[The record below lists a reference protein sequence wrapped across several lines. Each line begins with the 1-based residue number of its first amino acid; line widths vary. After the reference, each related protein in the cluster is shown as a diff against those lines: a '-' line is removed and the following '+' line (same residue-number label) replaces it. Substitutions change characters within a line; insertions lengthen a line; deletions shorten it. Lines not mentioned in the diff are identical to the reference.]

1 MSFKTNI
8 SAIMPAQRERASKHM
23 KVWYWPVRIMHWTMV
38 GAFATAMLTRD
49 SVLDPRPH
57 IYAGFVMGGVLVL
70 RVLYGFLANDMAA
83 FRRFPP
89 QPIKG
94 LRYMWN
100 LLHGNARNY
109 LGHNPAGA
117 LAIYAMLILGVLTVT
132 TGFTY
137 YEYGFD
143 YSIEWVKD
151 LHHTLA
157 YTWFW
162 VVCVHLFGIAAG
174 SLAHKEFLPMVMVT
188 GHKVKF
194 EERFSLAAAGL
205 TLLMLFLR
213 LLNLIVIMVGG
224 KGFILRK

>member
-1 MSFKTNI
+1 MV
-8 SAIMPAQRERASKHM
+8 
-23 KVWYWPVRIMHWTMV
+23 VWYWPVRVMHWTMV
-38 GAFATAMLTRD
+38 AAFTTAMLTRN

-57 IYAGFVMGGVLVL
+57 IYAGYVMGGVLAL
-70 RVLYGFLANDMAA
+70 RILYGFLANDLAA

-89 QPIKG
+89 RPIKG
-94 LRYMWN
+94 LRYMWD
-100 LLHGNARNY
+100 LLRGRARNY

-117 LAIYAMLILGVLTVT
+117 LAIYAMLILGVCTVT
-132 TGFTY
+132 TGYTY

-143 YSIEWVKD
+143 YDIEWVKD
-151 LHHTLA
+151 WHHHFA

-162 VVCVHLFGIAAG
+162 VVCIHLFGITAG

-213 LLNLIVIMVGG
+213 LLNLIVLLFGG